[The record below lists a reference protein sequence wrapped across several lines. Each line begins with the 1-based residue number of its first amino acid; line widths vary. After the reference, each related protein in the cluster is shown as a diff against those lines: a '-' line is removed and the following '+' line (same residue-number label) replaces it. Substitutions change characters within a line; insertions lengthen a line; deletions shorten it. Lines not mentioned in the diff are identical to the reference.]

1 MRRLAASRR
10 LAVRLADGRVPR
22 RRTAWPVALLLL
34 AALLAAPPAPAQT
47 SDTTAAADTTA
58 ARAEPPSEA
67 LAVVDSLREAGA
79 FAAARDTLGALGD
92 RHGASAAVLWRLAVT
107 YVDLGETAGDEDRTE
122 RLYRQGLGAAE
133 RAVAADTSSAMAHLA
148 AAIAAGRVALVAGT
162 REGVR
167 RSRAVKRY
175 AEAALARDST
185 LAGAHH
191 VLGRWHYE
199 VADLGFF
206 ARAAAKVVYGGLP
219 DASFEQAAYHFR
231 QALRYEDAILHHVE
245 LGRTYLAL
253 DRDAD
258 ARTQLE
264 RALAME
270 PTDPDDPRRQR
281 HARQLLDDMG

>member
-1 MRRLAASRR
+1 MRA
-10 LAVRLADGRVPR
+10 
-22 RRTAWPVALLLL
+22 
-34 AALLAAPPAPAQT
+34 
-47 SDTTAAADTTA
+47 
-58 ARAEPPSEA
+58 
-67 LAVVDSLREAGA
+67 AGA
-79 FAAARDTLGALGD
+79 FAAARDTLGALRE
-92 RHGASAAVLWRLAVT
+92 RHPAAAAVLWRLAVT

-122 RLYRQGLGAAE
+122 RLYRDGLTTAE
-133 RAVAADTSSAMAHLA
+133 RAVDADASSSMAHLA

-206 ARAAAKVVYGGLP
+206 ERAVAKVVYGGLP

-231 QALRYEDAILHHVE
+231 QALRYEDAVLHHLE

-253 DRDAD
+253 DRPDA
-258 ARTQLE
+258 ARDQLE

-281 HARQLLDDMG
+281 RARQLLSER